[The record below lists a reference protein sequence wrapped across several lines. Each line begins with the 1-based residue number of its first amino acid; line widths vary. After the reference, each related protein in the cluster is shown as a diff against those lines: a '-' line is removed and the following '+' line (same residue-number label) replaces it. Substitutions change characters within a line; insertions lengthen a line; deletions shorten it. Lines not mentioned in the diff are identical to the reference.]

1 MWFAA
6 AHNISCVS
14 RLGRPKNPRN
24 VPQARDGG
32 PLPSWQRVRSY
43 RTRSQDVVA
52 FAQTFAFVRPSQS
65 PGLLWGSQ
73 VGCWGVWGAGFTA
86 AVISWAFSLSVIGVL
101 WFIVKSCVLAGFL
114 GKKNLGINP
123 D

>member
-1 MWFAA
+1 MRRRVSAGNYWQAVVVCGLVVLAFGWGGAELLRRGTALMWFAP
-6 AHNISCVS
+6 AHNISRVS

-52 FAQTFAFVRPSQS
+52 FAQTFAFVP
-65 PGLLWGSQ
+65 LLKRSACFG
-73 VGCWGVWGAGFTA
+73 
-86 AVISWAFSLSVIGVL
+86 
-101 WFIVKSCVLAGFL
+101 
-114 GKKNLGINP
+114 
-123 D
+123 